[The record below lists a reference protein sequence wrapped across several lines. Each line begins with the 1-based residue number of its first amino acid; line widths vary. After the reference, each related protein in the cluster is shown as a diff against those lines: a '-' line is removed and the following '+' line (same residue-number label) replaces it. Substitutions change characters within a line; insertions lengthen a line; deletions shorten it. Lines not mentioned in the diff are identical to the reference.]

1 MGPTSGAGGITT
13 RLGRE
18 DDLAAVRELAVAAY
32 EIYVE
37 RIGRPPAP
45 MTADYAEA
53 IRAGTLWV
61 AEDASRI
68 VGLLVLEPKPD
79 HLLLDNVAVHPDAQG
94 RGIGRRLLQ
103 LAEQR
108 ARAERYA
115 EIRLYTNEAMTEN
128 IAYYSLHG
136 YVETH
141 RGVGDGFRR
150 VYFRKLL

>member
-1 MGPTSGAGGITT
+1 MGVTT
-13 RLGRE
+13 RLART
-18 DDLAAVRELAVAAY
+18 DDLGAVRELAAAAY

-53 IRAGTLWV
+53 IRSGTLWV

-103 LAEQR
+103 LAEQL
-108 ARAERYA
+108 ARAEGYA

-128 IAYYSLHG
+128 IAYYPRHG

-141 RGVGDGFRR
+141 RAVVDGFRR